1 MTDSTDQFDGFT
13 FRDRYKGYADMK
25 KRVLKASF
33 TVEAAIVM
41 PIVFI
46 TIATLIR
53 ADIRLHDMA
62 VGSLA
67 ANEAAEIYEKMTE
80 DMDAEYVEEYENE
93 RLGSLFSG
101 NGYSLDLEENGEGSS
116 VTVFVGDTELKYTGN
131 AYRPEKLMRKL
142 TIIEE
147 VADDQ

>member
-1 MTDSTDQFDGFT
+1 
-13 FRDRYKGYADMK
+13 MK
-25 KRVLKASF
+25 KLVLRASF

-46 TIATLIR
+46 TIALLIR

-62 VGSLA
+62 VGGLA
-67 ANEAAEIYEKMTE
+67 ANEAAEIYEKRTE

-93 RLGSLFSG
+93 RLSGLFSE
-101 NGYSLDLEENGEGSS
+101 NGYRLKLEEDGEGSC
-116 VTVFVGDTELKYTGN
+116 VTVSIGDAELKYTGN

>member
-1 MTDSTDQFDGFT
+1 
-13 FRDRYKGYADMK
+13 
-25 KRVLKASF
+25 
-33 TVEAAIVM
+33 M

-46 TIATLIR
+46 TIALLIR

-62 VGSLA
+62 VGGLA
-67 ANEAAEIYEKMTE
+67 ANEAAEIYEKRTE

-93 RLGSLFSG
+93 RLRGLFSEK
-101 NGYSLDLEENGEGSS
+101 GYRLKLEEDGEGSS
-116 VTVFVGDTELKYTGN
+116 VTVSVGDAELKYTGN
-131 AYRPEKLMRKL
+131 AYMPEKLMRKL

>member
-1 MTDSTDQFDGFT
+1 
-13 FRDRYKGYADMK
+13 MK
-25 KRVLKASF
+25 KLVLRASF

-46 TIATLIR
+46 TIALLIR

-62 VGSLA
+62 VGGLA
-67 ANEAAEIYEKMTE
+67 ANEVAEIYEKRTE
-80 DMDAEYVEEYENE
+80 EMDAEYVEEYENE
-93 RLGSLFSG
+93 RLRGLFSEK
-101 NGYSLDLEENGEGSS
+101 GYRLKLEEDGEGSC
-116 VTVFVGDTELKYTGN
+116 VTVSIGDAELKYTGN